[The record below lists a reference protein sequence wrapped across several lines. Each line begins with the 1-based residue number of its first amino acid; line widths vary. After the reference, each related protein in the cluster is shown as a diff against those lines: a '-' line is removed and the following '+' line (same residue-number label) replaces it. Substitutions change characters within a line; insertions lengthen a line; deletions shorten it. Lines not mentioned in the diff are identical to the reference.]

1 MTEWKISSG
10 QDRCSSCER
19 EFEVDQPYFSSI
31 AVEPGGVMRRDF
43 CTACFAPSE
52 NADAIFW
59 RTRMPDRNVEQKKM
73 VDFAVLRELFFKMV
87 AQGDAGFAPM
97 AYLVGL
103 VLVRKKYLRLMDFLT
118 RDGKDF
124 MRVQRRRGEPHFDVE
139 MPLLDAEGIDQLKTR
154 LSDLLSADLGDDFDL
169 SRLEDSEAEAGPEE
183 AQGLEDTTC

>member
-19 EFEVDQPYFSSI
+19 GFEVDQPYFSSI

-43 CTACFAPSE
+43 CTACFVPSE
-52 NADAIFW
+52 NTDSIFW
-59 RTRMPDRNVEQKKM
+59 RTRMPDRNVERKNV

-87 AQGDAGFAPM
+87 AQGDAAFVPM

-118 RDGKDF
+118 SEGKDF

-139 MPLLDAEGIDQLKTR
+139 VPLLDAAAIEQLKTK
-154 LSDLLSADLGDDFDL
+154 LSDLLRADLGDDFDL
-169 SRLEDSEAEAGPEE
+169 SRLEESANEAGSEE
-183 AQGLEDTTC
+183 VQNPEDTNP